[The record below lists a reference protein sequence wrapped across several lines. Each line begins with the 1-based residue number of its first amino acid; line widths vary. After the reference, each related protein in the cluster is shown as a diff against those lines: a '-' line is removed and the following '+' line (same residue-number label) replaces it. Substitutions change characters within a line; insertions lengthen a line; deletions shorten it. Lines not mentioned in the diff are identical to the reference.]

1 MNISLILV
9 LSHIVSITLSFL
21 GFKKKIK
28 FEKFNS
34 LHGGKTNK
42 SRSSLKTGRFSK
54 YFSNLPASLENDLGF
69 IKTVICDRFLSG
81 VDIPP
86 DVFFFAACNF
96 FNLFVVAFRTWQ

>member
-1 MNISLILV
+1 V

-34 LHGGKTNK
+34 LQGGKTNK

-69 IKTVICDRFLSG
+69 IKQLYFGSSSNIHSIKVLYPDSKSKNVETLNLVI
-81 VDIPP
+81 
-86 DVFFFAACNF
+86 
-96 FNLFVVAFRTWQ
+96 